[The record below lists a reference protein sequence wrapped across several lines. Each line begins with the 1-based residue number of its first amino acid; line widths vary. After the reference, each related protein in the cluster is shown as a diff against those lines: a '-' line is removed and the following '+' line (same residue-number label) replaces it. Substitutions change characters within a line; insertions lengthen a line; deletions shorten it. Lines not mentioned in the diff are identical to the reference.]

1 MKAQRSE
8 GEEMDL
14 SEAIKNRRSIRKFT
28 GDTVPRDLI
37 EVILNAGMAAPSS
50 GNLQCRHFY
59 VITNDD
65 LKKNLAAA
73 ALGQKFIAEAPVVF
87 VICADHKIRAEYG
100 DRGVNTYVLLDCAAA
115 IQNML
120 LTAHSLKLG
129 TCWVGAFY
137 EDRVAK
143 TLEIPDR
150 FRPIAMV
157 PCGYPA
163 ESPETPPRVRFDDAC
178 SFL

>member
-1 MKAQRSE
+1 MR
-8 GEEMDL
+8 GEMMNL

-28 GDTVPRDLI
+28 NDPVPADLI
-37 EVILNAGMAAPSS
+37 KEILNAGMAAPSS

-59 VITNDD
+59 VVTNAD
-65 LKKNLAAA
+65 LKKKIAAA
-73 ALGQKFIAEAPVVF
+73 ALDQKFIAESPVVF

-100 DRGVNTYVLLDCAAA
+100 DRGVSTYVLLDCAAA
-115 IQNML
+115 VQNML

-143 TLEIPDR
+143 ILDIPDNY
-150 FRPIAMV
+150 RPMAIV

-178 SFL
+178 TFL